1 MLMGEMGERK
11 SSQPITE
18 MGKEKFDHLLA
29 YIYVSRKGITWR
41 ELKELIPALT
51 DEDIKLFQDIFGFLL
66 ISYAPDN
73 NTSSTGISFREAFI
87 FYKHAS
93 FKKAV
98 RETIECLKVDS
109 SRAALHK
116 NLATL
121 IEKHEPT
128 N

>member
-1 MLMGEMGERK
+1 MGEMGERK

-51 DEDIKLFQDIFGFLL
+51 DEDIKL
-66 ISYAPDN
+66 
-73 NTSSTGISFREAFI
+73 
-87 FYKHAS
+87 
-93 FKKAV
+93 AV